1 MHSNATLLARSLA
14 TRITPNFHYLDDTDE
29 RLAPCLFVSTEV
41 WKVSVLN
48 IEISALAPLY
58 CDATFLVSL
67 KSIKQ
72 RVIDPTTQFLIC
84 TPLISPPS
92 STGQHYETTSDCQA

>member
-14 TRITPNFHYLDDTDE
+14 TRITPDFHYLDDTDE
-29 RLAPCLFVSTEV
+29 RLAPCLFLSTEV
-41 WKVSVLN
+41 WKVSGLN
-48 IEISALAPLY
+48 IEISVLAPLY
-58 CDATFLVSL
+58 CDAIFLVSL

-72 RVIDPTTQFLIC
+72 RGRDPTTQFLIC